1 MKAPL
6 YNQTG
11 TKTGDVTLAKNIFE
25 IEGGEGIVHNYL
37 LYQQKSARKPIAHV
51 KGKSSSDVSGGGK
64 KPFAQ
69 KHTGRA
75 RQGSTRN
82 PQMRGGGR
90 AFGPKKWANFAV
102 LMPKKQR
109 NRALFQILSMKA
121 KDGKVYALDK
131 FELDAPKTKV
141 FADFL
146 GKLDLKRDILVVGN
160 REEKTLKMSSKNIAK
175 AKVIL
180 SGYLNPQDLLT
191 YDSILF
197 TEAALKDLET
207 TYSK

>member
-11 TKTGDVTLAKNIFE
+11 EKTGDVTLAKNIFE
-25 IEGGEGIVHNYL
+25 VEGGEGLVHSYL
-37 LYQQKSARKPIAHV
+37 VYQQKSARRPIAHV
-51 KGKSSSDVSGGGK
+51 KNKADVSGGGK
-64 KPFAQ
+64 KPYAQ

-82 PQMRGGGR
+82 PQMKGGGR
-90 AFGPKKWANFAV
+90 AFGPKKWQNFTIM
-102 LMPKKQR
+102 MPRGQR

-121 KDGKVYALDK
+121 KEGKVLALDK
-131 FELDAPKTKV
+131 FELDAPKTKD
-141 FADFL
+141 FAKL
-146 GKLDLKRDILVVGN
+146 LSKLDLKRDVLVVGN
-160 REEKTLKMSSKNIAK
+160 REEKTLRMSAKNIGNG
-175 AKVIL
+175 KVIL

-191 YDSILF
+191 YDSVLF
-197 TEAALKDLET
+197 TQTALKDLET

>member
-25 IEGGEGIVHNYL
+25 IEGGEGIVHSYL
-37 LYQQKSARKPIAHV
+37 VYQQKSARQAIAHV
-51 KGKSSSDVSGGGK
+51 KNKADVSGGGK

-82 PQMRGGGR
+82 PHMKGGGR
-90 AFGPKKWANFAV
+90 AFGPKKWQNFAV
-102 LMPKKQR
+102 MMPKKQR

-121 KDGKVYALDK
+121 KDGKVLALDK
-131 FELDAPKTKV
+131 FELDTPKTKV

-160 REEKTLKMSSKNIAK
+160 RDEKTLKMSSKNIGK

-191 YDSILF
+191 YDSVLF

>member
-11 TKTGDVTLAKNIFE
+11 EKTGDVTLAKNIFE
-25 IEGGEGIVHNYL
+25 VEGGEGLVHSYL
-37 LYQQKSARKPIAHV
+37 VYQQKSARRPIAHV
-51 KGKSSSDVSGGGK
+51 KNKADVSGGGK
-64 KPFAQ
+64 KPYAQ

-82 PQMRGGGR
+82 PQMKGGGR
-90 AFGPKKWANFAV
+90 AFGPKKWQNFTIM
-102 LMPKKQR
+102 MPKGQR

-121 KDGKVYALDK
+121 KEGKVLALDK
-131 FELDAPKTKV
+131 FELDAPKTKD
-141 FADFL
+141 FAKFL
-146 GKLDLKRDILVVGN
+146 SKLDLKRDVLVVGN
-160 REEKTLKMSSKNIAK
+160 REEKMLRMSAKNIGNGK
-175 AKVIL
+175 MIL

-191 YDSILF
+191 YDSVLF
-197 TEAALKDLET
+197 TGAALKDIET

>member
-11 TKTGDVTLAKNIFE
+11 EKTGDVTLAKNIFE
-25 IEGGEGIVHNYL
+25 IEGGEGLVHDYL
-37 LYQQKSARKPIAHV
+37 VYQQKSARKPIAHV
-51 KGKSSSDVSGGGK
+51 KNKSDVSGGGK

-82 PQMRGGGR
+82 PHMRGGGR
-90 AFGPKKWANFAV
+90 SFGPKKWQNFAV
-102 LMPKKQR
+102 MMPKKQR

-121 KDGKVYALDK
+121 KDGKVLALDK
-131 FELDAPKTKV
+131 FELEAPKTKE
-141 FADFL
+141 FSNFL
-146 GKLDLKRDILVVGN
+146 KKLDLKRDVLVVGS
-160 REEKTLKMSSKNIAK
+160 REEKTLKMSSRNVGK

-180 SGYLNPQDLLT
+180 GAYLNPQDLLT
-191 YDSILF
+191 YENVLF
-197 TEAALKDLET
+197 TGAALKDLET

>member
-11 TKTGDVTLAKNIFE
+11 EKTGDVTLAKNIFE
-25 IEGGEGIVHNYL
+25 IEGGEGLVHDYL
-37 LYQQKSARKPIAHV
+37 VYQQKSARKPIAHV
-51 KGKSSSDVSGGGK
+51 KNKSDVSGGGK

-82 PQMRGGGR
+82 PHMRGGGR
-90 AFGPKKWANFAV
+90 SFGPKKWQNFAV

-121 KDGKVYALDK
+121 KDGKVLALDK
-131 FELDAPKTKV
+131 FELEAPKTKE
-141 FADFL
+141 FANFL
-146 GKLDLKRDILVVGN
+146 KKLDLKRDVLVVGN
-160 REEKTLKMSSKNIAK
+160 REEKTLKMSSRNVGK

-180 SGYLNPQDLLT
+180 GNYLNPQDLLT
-191 YDSILF
+191 YENVLF
-197 TEAALKDLET
+197 TSAALKDLEA

>member
-11 TKTGDVTLAKNIFE
+11 EKTGDVTLAKNIFE
-25 IEGGEGIVHNYL
+25 IEGGEGLVHNYL
-37 LYQQKSARKPIAHV
+37 VYQQKSARKPIAHV
-51 KGKSSSDVSGGGK
+51 KSKSSSDVSGGGK

-82 PQMRGGGR
+82 PHMRGGGR
-90 AFGPKKWANFAV
+90 AFGPKKWQNFTV
-102 LMPKKQR
+102 MMPKGQR

-121 KDGKVYALDK
+121 KDGKVLALDK
-131 FELDAPKTKV
+131 FELDAPKTKE
-141 FADFL
+141 FAKFL
-146 GKLDLKRDILVVGN
+146 SKLDLKRDVLVVGT
-160 REEKTLKMSSKNIAK
+160 REEKTLKMSSRNVGK

-180 SGYLNPQDLLT
+180 NNYLNPQDLLT
-191 YDSILF
+191 YENVLF
-197 TEAALKDLET
+197 TSAALKDLET

>member
-25 IEGGEGIVHNYL
+25 IEGGEGIVHSYL
-37 LYQQKSARKPIAHV
+37 VYQQKSARQAVAHV
-51 KGKSSSDVSGGGK
+51 KNKSDVSGGGK

-82 PQMRGGGR
+82 PHMRGGGR
-90 AFGPKKWANFAV
+90 SFGPKKWQNFAV
-102 LMPKKQR
+102 MMPKKQR

-121 KDGKVYALDK
+121 KDGKVLALDK
-131 FELDAPKTKV
+131 FELDTPKTKA

-160 REEKTLKMSSKNIAK
+160 REEKTLKKSSMNIGK
-175 AKVIL
+175 AKVIM

-191 YDSILF
+191 YDSVLF

>member
-11 TKTGDVTLAKNIFE
+11 EKTGDVTLAKNIFE
-25 IEGGEGIVHNYL
+25 VEGGEGLVHSYL
-37 LYQQKSARKPIAHV
+37 VYQQKSARRPIAHV
-51 KGKSSSDVSGGGK
+51 KNKADVSGGGK
-64 KPFAQ
+64 KPYAQ

-82 PQMRGGGR
+82 PQMKGGGR
-90 AFGPKKWANFAV
+90 AFGPKKWQNFTIM
-102 LMPKKQR
+102 MPKGQR

-121 KDGKVYALDK
+121 KEGKVLALDK
-131 FELDAPKTKV
+131 FELDAPKTKD
-141 FADFL
+141 FAKFL
-146 GKLDLKRDILVVGN
+146 SKLDLKRDVLVVGN
-160 REEKTLKMSSKNIAK
+160 REERMLRMSAKNIGNGK
-175 AKVIL
+175 MIL

-191 YDSILF
+191 YDSVLF
-197 TEAALKDLET
+197 TGAALKDIET